1 MHGAGC
7 RPLHA
12 LGSKRKDFKVKQMP
26 DYFFILVLILFTLAI
41 ADLVV
46 GVSNDAVNFLNSAV
60 GSKVAS
66 RNVIMIVASLGIF
79 IGATFSSGMM
89 EIARKG
95 IFNPN
100 FFFFSEIIVIF
111 LAVMLTDIIL
121 LDLFN
126 TFGLPTS
133 TTVSIVFELL
143 GAAVIVALIKVAQNG
158 EGIAAVSQYI
168 NSSRALAIITGIFS
182 SIVVAFSCGILVQ
195 YISRLLFTF
204 HYERRLP
211 MLGGVWAGLALTFIT
226 YFLLIK
232 GIKGASFVPDE
243 FISWVGNH
251 TLRLLLGTF
260 IFWSLLSQLL
270 IVVFKVNILRFIV
283 LFGTFSLAMAFA
295 GNDLVNFIGVPLAGM
310 ESFKAWQA
318 SGISPSEYPM
328 DALANPIRTSTIYL
342 VLAGVIMTLT
352 LWLSKKARSV
362 TDTEVSLA
370 RQDEGAEFF
379 ASNALARGIV
389 GFSRLLSKGAQWLL
403 PEAWHKK
410 TQKSF
415 EPVKAPRENG
425 QKKDK
430 PAFDLVRASVNL
442 TVASVLIAFATS
454 LKLPL
459 STTYVSFMVGM
470 GTSLADRAW
479 GRDSAVFRIAGVL
492 NVIGGWF
499 VTALVA
505 FTISGLFAALI
516 HFFGPWAVGS
526 LLALVVFLI
535 SRTYLLHKKKEQA
548 KDKVRIFEN
557 RTDEISSRQ
566 LIRDTAN
573 KMAEFLQFINDAYQN
588 ALNGLLMEDRNLI
601 REAREDLGTLD
612 IQNKALKH
620 KLYRSIQRI
629 QEKRTELSRLYL
641 YLYDLEQDINQ
652 STTYIVDACAEHV
665 ENHFNPLTPE
675 QADKLV
681 EAMESVS
688 AFLVTTSQFFHDQ
701 QFKSIETL
709 TEQQDHI
716 SKLLEGLL
724 DQQINGVK
732 SADYGLRNS
741 MLFFSIQLE
750 TMDLVKAVSRC
761 TQLYHEVDQG
771 AFPSVEREARTPAP
785 SR

>member
-1 MHGAGC
+1 
-7 RPLHA
+7 
-12 LGSKRKDFKVKQMP
+12 MP
-26 DYFFILVLILFTLAI
+26 DYFFILVVILFTLAI

-60 GSKVAS
+60 GSKVAP

-79 IGATFSSGMM
+79 LGATFSSGMM

-100 FFFFSEIIVIF
+100 FFYFSEIIVIF

-143 GAAVIVALIKVAQNG
+143 GAAVIVALIKVSQNG
-158 EGIAAVSQYI
+158 EGIAAISQYI
-168 NSSRALAIITGIFS
+168 NSSRALTIITGIFS
-182 SIVVAFSCGILVQ
+182 SIVVAFSCGIAVQ

-204 HYERRLP
+204 HYQRRLP
-211 MLGGVWAGLALTFIT
+211 YLGGIWAGLALTFIT

-232 GIKGASFVPDE
+232 GIKGASFVPDA
-243 FISWVGNH
+243 FIGWVSSH
-251 TLRLLLGTF
+251 TLPLLLGTF
-260 IFWSLLSQLL
+260 VFWGILSQLL
-270 IVVFKVNILRFIV
+270 IVFFKVNILRFIV

-318 SGISPSEYPM
+318 SGINPAEYPM
-328 DALANPIRTSTIYL
+328 DALANPIRTNTIYL

-379 ASNALARGIV
+379 SSNALARGIV
-389 GFSRLLSKGAQWLL
+389 GFSRMLSKGVQWLL
-403 PEAWHKK
+403 PEAWHRK

-442 TVASVLIAFATS
+442 TVASILIAFATS

-470 GTSLADRAW
+470 GSSLADRAW

-505 FTISGLFAALI
+505 FTVSGLFAALI
-516 HFFGPWAVGS
+516 HFFGPWAVGG

-535 SRTYLLHKKKEQA
+535 SRTYLLHKQKELT
-548 KDKVRIFEN
+548 KNNVRSFEN

-566 LIRDTAN
+566 LIRDTAK

-588 ALNGLLMEDRNLI
+588 ALNGLLMEDRDLI
-601 REAREDLGTLD
+601 REAREDLHALD
-612 IQNKALKH
+612 IQNKAIKQ

-629 QEKRTELSRLYL
+629 QEKQTELSRLYL
-641 YLYDLEQDINQ
+641 YLYDLQQDIYQ
-652 STTYIVDACAEHV
+652 STTYVLEACSEHV
-665 ENHFNPLTPE
+665 ENHFNPLSPV
-675 QADKLV
+675 QSKKLV
-681 EAMESVS
+681 KAMELVS
-688 AFLVTTSQFFHDQ
+688 SFLMNTSQYFHDL
-701 QFKSIETL
+701 QFKS
-709 TEQQDHI
+709 TEP
-716 SKLLEGLL
+716 LLEEQRRIVQLLESLL

-732 SADYGLRNS
+732 SADYSLRNS

-750 TMDLVKAVSRC
+750 TMDLIEAVTRC
-761 TQLYHEVDQG
+761 IQLYNQVDQG
-771 AFPSVEREARTPAP
+771 TFPKMERMAHPTL
-785 SR
+785 

>member
-1 MHGAGC
+1 
-7 RPLHA
+7 
-12 LGSKRKDFKVKQMP
+12 MP
-26 DYFFILVLILFTLAI
+26 DYFFILILILFTLAI

-66 RNVIMIVASLGIF
+66 RNMIMIVASLGIF

-100 FFFFSEIIVIF
+100 YFFFSEIIIIF

-121 LDLFN
+121 LDIFN

-143 GAAVIVALIKVAQNG
+143 GAAVVVALIKVTQNG

-168 NSSRALAIITGIFS
+168 NSSRALTIVSGIFA
-182 SIVVAFSCGILVQ
+182 SIVVAFTCGILVQ
-195 YISRLLFTF
+195 YVARLLFTF

-211 MLGGVWAGLALTFIT
+211 WIGGVWAGLALSFIT

-232 GIKGASFVPDE
+232 GMKGASFIPDE
-243 FISWVGNH
+243 FITWVSAR
-251 TLRLLLGTF
+251 TPILMLGTF
-260 IFWSLLSQLL
+260 VFWSVLAQFL
-270 IVVFKVNILRFIV
+270 ISVFKVNILRFIV

-295 GNDLVNFIGVPLAGM
+295 GNDLVNFIGVPLAGL
-310 ESFKAWQA
+310 ESFKAWSN
-318 SGISPSEYPM
+318 SGIAATEYPM
-328 DALANPIRTSTIYL
+328 DVLANPIQTNTLYL
-342 VLAGVIMTLT
+342 ILAGLIMTLT

-389 GFSRLLSKGAQWLL
+389 GFSRVLARGFQWLM
-403 PEAWHKK
+403 PESWQK
-410 TQKSF
+410 TSQKSF
-415 EPVKAPRENG
+415 EPVKSVRENG

-505 FTISGLFAALI
+505 FSISGLFAALI
-516 HFFGPWAVGS
+516 HFLGGWAVGG
-526 LLALVVFLI
+526 LLALIVFLI
-535 SRTYLLHKKKEQA
+535 SRTYLLHKKKERV
-548 KDKVRIFEN
+548 KSNMRSFEQQ
-557 RTDEISSRQ
+557 TDEISSKQ
-566 LIRDTAN
+566 LIHDTAY
-573 KMAEFLQFINDAYQN
+573 KMAEFLQFTNDAYQN
-588 ALNGLLMEDRNLI
+588 ALNGLLMEDWDLI
-601 REAREDLGTLD
+601 REAREDLVSLGK
-612 IQNKALKH
+612 QNKSLKL

-629 QEKRTELSRLYL
+629 QEKQTELSRLYL

-665 ENHFNPLTPE
+665 ENHFNPLSSLQSE
-675 QADKLV
+675 KMV

-688 AFLVTTSQFFHDQ
+688 VFLMSTSQYLHDLQFQSIQPIMDQ
-701 QFKSIETL
+701 Q
-709 TEQQDHI
+709 QDI
-716 SKLLEGLL
+716 SRHLESLL
-724 DQQINGVK
+724 DQQISGVK
-732 SADYGLRNS
+732 KSNYSLRNS

-750 TMDLVKAVSRC
+750 TMDLVEAVTRC
-761 TQLYHEVDQG
+761 IQLYNQVDQG
-771 AFPSVEREARTPAP
+771 AFPNMERTPRP
-785 SR
+785 IL